1 MILHRQWIAAIFFFY
16 SYFYNQR
23 KYKVVKS
30 AVKLDPRQTHQSAI
44 SWPFQHHV
52 FLPWNVKYLHYLV
65 RLPSLL
71 YKHEKRHI
79 ILKKLDYFW
88 NFSVHLMIPFR
99 KISFYFGE
107 SGGGSMTIAP
117 ANVVRRRSVCNI
129 ARTVVPYPPV
139 VYFYQFSFLKKPGYQ
154 QLKNWPMNNVK
165 SFCCK
170 NRL

>member
-1 MILHRQWIAAIFFFY
+1 MILHWQWIAAIFFFY

-52 FLPWNVKYLHYLV
+52 FLPWNVKYLHYYV

-99 KISFYFGE
+99 KISFYFGK
-107 SGGGSMTIAP
+107 SGGRQYDYCTSKCSTQTKRVQHCAYCGTISTSGLLL
-117 ANVVRRRSVCNI
+117 SVFVSEKPWVSAIKKLTNEQ
-129 ARTVVPYPPV
+129 REK
-139 VYFYQFSFLKKPGYQ
+139 FL
-154 QLKNWPMNNVK
+154 L
-165 SFCCK
+165 
-170 NRL
+170 